1 MLTNRN
7 VDYQTAIR
15 LQATP
20 QNYYHD
26 HFGWFRTV
34 FGRFRTVLD
43 RFRTVSDGFGSCRTV
58 FGSFSNR
65 LRSVS
70 DRFGR
75 FWYAFRPFSDDSTQ
89 NLKIS
94 NFNWPGLEPVRAVP
108 SVRAVPPSPGQLKFE
123 ILRKIRK
130 KTERK
135 RKRKRNG
142 IFVSQHL
149 GDVVNRIAIDGYRID
164 AVIWPMTFSP

>member
-58 FGSFSNR
+58 FGLFSNR
-65 LRSVS
+65 FRRVS

-75 FWYAFRPFSDDSTQ
+75 LWCAFRPFSDDSTQ
-89 NLKIS
+89 NFKIS
-94 NFNWPGLEPVRAVP
+94 NFNWPGLGPVRAVP

-130 KTERK
+130 K
-135 RKRKRNG
+135 NG
-142 IFVSQHL
+142 TKTKTKAKTKPKTDF
-149 GDVVNRIAIDGYRID
+149 
-164 AVIWPMTFSP
+164 